1 MNLEQMGRS
10 MRAMRKQAGKSVPQT
25 ARKTGV
31 GEGTLYAY
39 ESGKINPGLLNL
51 CLLAEYYGVTLD
63 ELVFSGGKA

>member
-10 MRAMRKQAGKSVPQT
+10 MRATRKQAGKSVPQA

-31 GEGTLYAY
+31 SENMIYAY
-39 ESGKINPGLLNL
+39 EGGKVNPGLLSL

-63 ELVFSGGKA
+63 QLVFGGEKV

>member
-1 MNLEQMGRS
+1 MDLEQMGIS
-10 MRAMRKQAGKSVPQT
+10 MRATRKQAGKSVSQT
-25 ARKTGV
+25 ARKAGV

-39 ESGKINPGLLNL
+39 ESGKINPGLVNL

>member
-1 MNLEQMGRS
+1 MNLEQAG
-10 MRAMRKQAGKSVPQT
+10 RAMRAARKRAGKSASQT

-39 ESGKINPGLLNL
+39 ESGKINPGLVNL

>member
-10 MRAMRKQAGKSVPQT
+10 MRAMRKQAGKSVSQT

-39 ESGKINPGLLNL
+39 ESGKINPGLVNL